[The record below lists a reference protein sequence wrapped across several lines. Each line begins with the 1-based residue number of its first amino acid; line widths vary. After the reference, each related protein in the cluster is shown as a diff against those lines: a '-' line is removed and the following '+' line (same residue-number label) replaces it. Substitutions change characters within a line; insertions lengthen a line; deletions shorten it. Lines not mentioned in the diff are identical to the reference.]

1 MPQLLEQVRHHK
13 ANIDCNDYIVM
24 VTTLVLEVMRCFCI
38 KRVIYI
44 NLVDIL
50 NSEIAIFSIGDIFIT
65 RNVLAFN

>member
-1 MPQLLEQVRHHK
+1 MPR
-13 ANIDCNDYIVM
+13 
-24 VTTLVLEVMRCFCI
+24 MRCFCI

-65 RNVLAFN
+65 RNDHFFNFQPCYVKMSMLMACEIRLLA